1 MKNIQLTITLLLL
14 TFTTTFAYAEFTD
27 IYGTYE
33 SIMLR
38 DMYATN
44 KNITPDQKES
54 FERMRVSIT
63 INENK
68 VIMALGNTDEEPLK
82 MNYYIIKKDF
92 ILAYVD
98 GLINVMYYPIFFKN
112 NIIYT
117 MGQSFEKEPNK

>member
-1 MKNIQLTITLLLL
+1 MKNIQLTIAILL
-14 TFTTTFAYAEFTD
+14 FTVTTSFVYADFTD
-27 IYGTYE
+27 MYGTYE

-38 DMYATN
+38 DMYATK
-44 KNITPDQKES
+44 KNITPEQKES

-68 VIMALGNTDEEPLK
+68 VIMVLGSTNEEPLK

-92 ILAYVD
+92 ILAYFD
-98 GLINVMYYPIFFKN
+98 ELINVMYYPIYFKN

-117 MGQSFEKEPNK
+117 MGQSFEKK